1 MAAQRERVA
10 ELKDRLGGLDP
21 AITADLL
28 SVVDHLVRRSV
39 WIVGGDGWAYDIGSG
54 GLDHVLA
61 TGRNVNV
68 LVLDTEVYS
77 NTGGQMSKS
86 TPLGAVAKFAAAG
99 KTVPKKDLALQ
110 AIAYGNVYVAKVA
123 MGADPQQ
130 TLQAFREAEAYDGP
144 SLVIAYSQCI
154 AHGIDMRLGMD
165 QQYRAVASGHWP
177 LLRYDPVLRAA
188 GKNPFL
194 LDSHRPRIPLADYVY
209 RELRYRSLAN
219 SDPVEGRTAARVGR
233 AGDRTALECLRGDG
247 FPRSRTLPPRRSQG
261 TLMELSTR
269 YLGLDLR
276 NPLVAS
282 ASPLSKTVDGVRRLA
297 DAGVG
302 AVVLYSLFEEQL
314 RREAEENARLA
325 VAGTESFA
333 ESLSYFPPAA
343 DDDHGPRRYLSLL
356 ERAAA
361 AVSVPVIGSING
373 STPGSWAGYAR
384 SMQDSGAAAIELNIY
399 YLPGDPHVSGRDVE
413 QRHLD
418 ILARVKDAVTVP
430 VAVKLSPYFSATAEM
445 ARRLDLAGAD
455 GLVLFNRFLQPDI
468 DPETL
473 AVAPGTSLS
482 RAAEARLPLTWITL
496 LHGRIGAS
504 LAATTG
510 VEGSTELIKYL
521 LAGADV
527 VMTASALLRHGPEYA
542 AVLLDGLCE
551 WMGRKGYT
559 AVDERSWT
567 ARRPRRSRRGR
578 TRTRGL
584 RQRAAAG
591 QQRRLRAVVTR
602 QAAMASTS
610 SKPATRHS

>member
-1 MAAQRERVA
+1 M
-10 ELKDRLGGLDP
+10 
-21 AITADLL
+21 
-28 SVVDHLVRRSV
+28 
-39 WIVGGDGWAYDIGSG
+39 
-54 GLDHVLA
+54 
-61 TGRNVNV
+61 
-68 LVLDTEVYS
+68 
-77 NTGGQMSKS
+77 
-86 TPLGAVAKFAAAG
+86 
-99 KTVPKKDLALQ
+99 
-110 AIAYGNVYVAKVA
+110 
-123 MGADPQQ
+123 
-130 TLQAFREAEAYDGP
+130 
-144 SLVIAYSQCI
+144 
-154 AHGIDMRLGMD
+154 
-165 QQYRAVASGHWP
+165 
-177 LLRYDPVLRAA
+177 
-188 GKNPFL
+188 
-194 LDSHRPRIPLADYVY
+194 
-209 RELRYRSLAN
+209 
-219 SDPVEGRTAARVGR
+219 
-233 AGDRTALECLRGDG
+233 
-247 FPRSRTLPPRRSQG
+247 
-261 TLMELSTR
+261 
-269 YLGLDLR
+269 
-276 NPLVAS
+276 
-282 ASPLSKTVDGVRRLA
+282 
-297 DAGVG
+297 
-302 AVVLYSLFEEQL
+302 VLYSLFEEQL
-314 RREAEENARLA
+314 RREAEQNARMA

-384 SMQDSGAAAIELNIY
+384 SMQESGAAAIELNIY
-399 YLPGDPHVSGRDVE
+399 YLPGDTHVSGRDVE

-542 AVLLDGLCE
+542 AVMLDGLCE

-559 AVDERSWT
+559 AVDELRGLLAVPVGADET
-567 ARRPRRSRRGR
+567 ARERGDYVSA
-578 TRTRGL
+578 L
-584 RQRAAAG
+584 RQANSTDSGRG
-591 QQRRLRAVVTR
+591 DDLRAPTT
-602 QAAMASTS
+602 AS
-610 SKPATRHS
+610 KARGCQRYL